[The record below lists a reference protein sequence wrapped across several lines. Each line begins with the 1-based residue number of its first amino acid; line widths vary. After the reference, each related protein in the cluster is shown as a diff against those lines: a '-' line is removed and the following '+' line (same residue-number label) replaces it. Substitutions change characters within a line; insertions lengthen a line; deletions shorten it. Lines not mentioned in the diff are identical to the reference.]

1 MRLVAWNRRGL
12 GNGPTVQGL
21 LDVQKKEDP
30 DVLFLSETKHGK
42 RWMEGFRW
50 KLNMTNMVVKDS
62 VGAKG
67 GLALFWKKE
76 VDLRVLS
83 CSRYHI
89 DTLIKE
95 EDGGVWRFTS
105 MYGESRSEEKEKT
118 WKLLCIL

>member
-1 MRLVAWNRRGL
+1 MVWNCRGL
-12 GNGPTVQGL
+12 GNGPAIQGL
-21 LDVQKKEDP
+21 LDVQKEDP
-30 DVLFLSETKHGK
+30 DVLFISKTKHGK

-118 WKLLCIL
+118 WKLLRIL

>member
-1 MRLVAWNRRGL
+1 MRLIAWNCRGL
-12 GNGPTVQGL
+12 GNGLAVRGL

-30 DVLFLSETKHGK
+30 DVLFLSETKHDK
-42 RWMEGFRW
+42 RWMEGLRW

-67 GLALFWKKE
+67 GLALFWKKG

-83 CSRYHI
+83 WSRYHI
-89 DTLIKE
+89 DSLIKE
-95 EDGGVWRFTS
+95 EDGGTWRFTDI
-105 MYGESRSEEKEKT
+105 YGESRSEEKEKT